1 MKINKTQF
9 LILLFVFTSFLSA
22 MGQIK
27 ESYILFLSDQD
38 RAGFNN
44 DKALN
49 SFPDIVKNE
58 KDLRE
63 WMYLIYDQGYLLAY
77 YELIPNDSFQVHVNL
92 FLGQR
97 FTWARLSQGN
107 LSDDVLI
114 KSGFKQGFFSQ
125 RFVNFKRIS
134 NLFRAVITYSENN
147 GYPFAQVRL
156 AGLEILDQEL
166 SAEIDFDPGPFITFD
181 SLVLINK
188 NKVKTAFLAAF
199 LNVKPNSTYDQRKV
213 NRIPSLIDPLPYL
226 SINTVPELHFANE
239 QCEILL
245 DLTDER
251 ASAFDGIIG
260 FLPNQSEEGK
270 LLITGQVYL
279 KIENLFRS
287 GKRLELDWKKI
298 DVQTQELGINYN
310 HPAIFRLPL
319 DFGISFDLYKQ
330 DTSFL
335 TRNFNFNFLYNNYKG
350 GQLGV
355 NYQNISSRL
364 LGTPEIPDSVNL
376 LIADY
381 NLNYYGL
388 LYSYNSLDHP
398 IFPSM
403 GWKIEINGDIGYKNV
418 IENSAIDSEY
428 YANIPPKSLQWQST
442 LSTDKYFSL
451 APRNVLVAKLSAGYM
466 QNDQLF
472 LNDLFRLGGINSIR
486 GFNEKFFY
494 ASKYIIGTL
503 EYHYLFENESQL
515 IAFFDGASLGFD
527 INDQTYRD
535 QPFGLGAGISLS
547 TGAGLL
553 NVIFAMGKSNKQP
566 FGFKYSKIH
575 VGYTNRF

>member
-1 MKINKTQF
+1 
-9 LILLFVFTSFLSA
+9 
-22 MGQIK
+22 
-27 ESYILFLSDQD
+27 
-38 RAGFNN
+38 
-44 DKALN
+44 
-49 SFPDIVKNE
+49 
-58 KDLRE
+58 
-63 WMYLIYDQGYLLAY
+63 
-77 YELIPNDSFQVHVNL
+77 
-92 FLGQR
+92 
-97 FTWARLSQGN
+97 
-107 LSDDVLI
+107 
-114 KSGFKQGFFSQ
+114 
-125 RFVNFKRIS
+125 
-134 NLFRAVITYSENN
+134 
-147 GYPFAQVRL
+147 L

-166 SAEIDFDPGPFITFD
+166 SAEIDFNPGPFITFD
-181 SLVLINK
+181 SLILINK

-199 LNVKPNSTYDQRKV
+199 LNVKLNSPYDQRKI

-226 SINTVPELHFANE
+226 SINKVPELHFANE
-239 QCEILL
+239 KCEILL
-245 DLTDER
+245 DLTDEK
-251 ASAFDGIIG
+251 ASAFDGIVG
-260 FLPNQSEEGK
+260 FLPNQSEPGK
-270 LLITGQVYL
+270 ILITGQVYL

-298 DVQTQELGINYN
+298 DVQSQELGISYN
-310 HPAIFRLPL
+310 HPAIFRFPL

-335 TRNFNFNFLYNNYKG
+335 TRYFNLNFLFNNYKG

-364 LGTPEIPDSVNL
+364 LGIPEIPDSVNL

-388 LYSYNSLDHP
+388 FYNYNSLDHP
-398 IFPSM
+398 IFPSK

-418 IENSAIDSEY
+418 IKNSAIDHEY
-428 YANIPPKSLQWQST
+428 YANILPKSLQWQST

-466 QNDQLF
+466 QSDQLF

-515 IAFFDGASLGFD
+515 IAFFDGSSLGFD
-527 INDQTYRD
+527 VNDQTYRD
-535 QPFGLGAGISLS
+535 QPFGVGAGISLS
-547 TGAGLL
+547 TRAGLL